1 MEKFGGNYMKTLA
14 FILNYNTPDM
24 TDRLYESLA
33 PYCGDICDLL
43 ILDNGSDKNLRSK
56 YPTIHIK
63 ENCYWGGGLSFAFE
77 YVLSHEQ
84 YDSLIFLNSDI
95 NLNGENFIKTLR
107 EDIFVNDYAMASPCV
122 TDLLVGKKQKSNR
135 HSNSVFR
142 QMANWYTNDCRTVKM
157 LDLQCPIFHRKVIE
171 KIKSFDSLLNYGWGI
186 GFYCGHV
193 CEKYGWKT
201 CVDDRIHIEHIG
213 QASWEGGKMNSKFEM
228 DAENRMMK
236 FLKRKRLISNYKK
249 FMKEV
254 RLYNKI

>member
-1 MEKFGGNYMKTLA
+1 MKTLA

-24 TDRLYESLA
+24 TNKLCESLA

-43 ILDNGSDKNLRSK
+43 ILDNGSDKNLKSK
-56 YPTIHIK
+56 YPTVNIE
-63 ENCYWGGGLSFAFE
+63 ENCFWGGGLSFAFE
-77 YVLSHEQ
+77 YMLSHEE

-95 NLNGENFIKTLR
+95 NLDGKNFVKTLR
-107 EDIFVNDYAMASPCV
+107 EDIFEKNYAMASPCV
-122 TDLLVGKKQKSNR
+122 TDLLVGKKTKSKR

-171 KIKSFDSLLNYGWGI
+171 KIKSFDPLLNYGWGI

-213 QASWEGGKMNSKFEM
+213 QASWEGGKMNSKFKM
-228 DAENRMMK
+228 DAENRMRK

-249 FMKEV
+249 FMKEI
-254 RLYNKI
+254 RHYKKIY